1 MTRAR
6 AVLTLAA
13 AGAAMLTTATGASA
27 AVDPGAFA
35 TARDG
40 QLLVSSSVLV
50 TGKGA
55 EMMGGW
61 VNEGQSCLLD
71 RKLTVRILIDRVRG
85 GNTQRHTDRM
95 TGMVENC
102 GEGGPNFGF
111 QLRASDVGMACPD
124 GTWRP
129 GQYTYA
135 TNTLHHARGLRAI
148 ADLFFKEKDT
158 C

>member
-6 AVLTLAA
+6 AALALA
-13 AGAAMLTTATGASA
+13 VAGAAMVPVTPAASA
-27 AVDPGAFA
+27 VVAPGVFA
-35 TARDG
+35 SARDG
-40 QLLVSSSVLV
+40 KLLVSSSVLV
-50 TGKGA
+50 SGKRA

-71 RKLTVRILIDRVRG
+71 RKLTVRIGIDRVRG

-111 QLRASDVGMACPD
+111 QIRAADVGMACPD

-129 GQYTYA
+129 GQYTYS

-148 ADLFFKEKDT
+148 ATLFFRETDT